1 MPSGHG
7 PIEVTLPDALSQLA
21 AEPSMPSGHG
31 PIEVLSG
38 LGDWCEQL
46 PGPSMPSGHGPIEV
60 RRTGE
65 AAAILG
71 IALHALRAWP
81 H

>member
-7 PIEVTLPDALSQLA
+7 PIEVTMPDALSQLA

-60 RRTGE
+60 GPPDVSSRLVCG
-65 AAAILG
+65 
-71 IALHALRAWP
+71 ALHALRAWP